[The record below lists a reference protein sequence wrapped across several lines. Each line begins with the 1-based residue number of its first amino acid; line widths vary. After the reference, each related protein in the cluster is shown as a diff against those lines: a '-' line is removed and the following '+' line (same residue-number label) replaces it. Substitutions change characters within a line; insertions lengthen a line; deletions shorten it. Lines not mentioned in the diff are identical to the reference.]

1 MIPTIPLLAKDN
13 LATEI
18 QLGMIVAIP
27 ALTTIISCI
36 PGSSLGLRYGKRT
49 LFIWSQGAG
58 LVCGLLFYLTNKL
71 GFIVFPEIVYGISHM
86 LFWPTQSAYITE
98 VIVPEKRATAIG
110 YAMAASTLGSILSP
124 VVAGR
129 IIDTAGYKPVF
140 ILYMAVSVE
149 IGRAHV

>member
-1 MIPTIPLLAKDN
+1 MQGFLWTMMIPTIPLLAKDN

-49 LFIWSQGAG
+49 LFIWSQSAG
-58 LVCGLLFYLTNKL
+58 LAC
-71 GFIVFPEIVYGISHM
+71 
-86 LFWPTQSAYITE
+86 
-98 VIVPEKRATAIG
+98 VPEKRATAIG

-124 VVAGR
+124 VVGFAIARTLPRLVSHFEGSVAARYLRAKTGSGR
-129 IIDTAGYKPVF
+129 CSSGQCYK
-140 ILYMAVSVE
+140 
-149 IGRAHV
+149 